1 MTTLLMIRHGQSVAN
16 LEGRFA
22 GSSDFP
28 LTELG
33 RRQAACT
40 AEFVAE
46 NYRVDA
52 VYSSDLQRA
61 YETGLATA
69 EKFGLPVATD
79 PALREIF
86 AGAWERQRFDDLYRA
101 HFEDFTLWRQNIGLS
116 RCTDGESVA
125 ELAVRIREVVDR
137 ISRAHDGKTVVIAT
151 HATPIR
157 TLRWLATGT
166 PPENMQNIPW
176 PSNASVSEFSWN
188 NGVLTAVH
196 MSMDEHLA
204 DLQSALPPNT

>member
-1 MTTLLMIRHGQSVAN
+1 MTRLLLIRHGQSVAN

-33 RRQAACT
+33 HKQAERT
-40 AEFVAE
+40 AAFVAE
-46 NYRVDA
+46 NYAPTA
-52 VYSSDLQRA
+52 VYASDLQRA
-61 YETGLATA
+61 YDTGLATA
-69 EKFGLPVATD
+69 KTLGLPITAD

-86 AGAWERQRFDDLYRA
+86 AGAWEGQRFEDLYRD
-101 HFEDFTLWRQNIGLS
+101 HFDDFTLWRQNIGLS

-125 ELAVRIREVVDR
+125 QLAVRIRDAIHR
-137 ISRAHDGKTVVIAT
+137 IAAAHDGQTVVIAT

-157 TLRWLATGT
+157 TLRWLTTGT

-176 PSNASVSEFSWN
+176 PANASVSEFAWD
-188 NGVLTAVH
+188 GGTLTAVR
-196 MSMDEHLA
+196 MSMDDHLA
-204 DLQSALPPNT
+204 DLKTALPPTV